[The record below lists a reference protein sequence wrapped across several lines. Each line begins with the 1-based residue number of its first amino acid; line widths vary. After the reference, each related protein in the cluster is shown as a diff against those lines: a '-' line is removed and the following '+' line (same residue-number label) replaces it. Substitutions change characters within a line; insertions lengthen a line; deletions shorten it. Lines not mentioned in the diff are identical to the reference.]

1 MRNLT
6 IRGKLA
12 FLAVLVIVG
21 MVSLSYVGL
30 RGVSN
35 VGEKGEEI
43 RAKYLVR
50 IVNIASGTEELY
62 AAVVAGK
69 DHITTETDQ
78 QMKALER
85 QMEQGIAEAKHYWS
99 EFEKSLDEDDE
110 ECVELYNQFKRE
122 FDAYLELMEKVK
134 QLSKEADTLEAAYLS
149 GTQGREIYSRM
160 ETIVKKMLVENVQ
173 EADAAG
179 EKAASYSKS
188 TFRLL
193 LTVSLV
199 TILAT
204 LLSTVLIIRSV
215 TAPINRVIRGMT
227 NGAEQLTIASGH
239 VSQASQQMARGA
251 NEQASSLEETSSS
264 LEEMASM
271 TKQNASNAKQA
282 SGNATEARKFTSKG
296 QEAMVRMTEAISRI
310 KSSSDRTA
318 KIVKTIDEIA
328 FQTNLLALNAA
339 VEAARAG
346 EAGKG
351 FAVVAEEV
359 RNLAQRSAEAAKS
372 TSELIEG
379 SQKNA
384 DDGVTVSAEVE
395 GILGQIAEAVE
406 KVTEL
411 ITEVAA
417 ASEEQAQGIEQVN
430 NAVAQMDKVTQSNAV
445 NSEESAAAS
454 EELSGQ
460 AKELKE
466 MVNML
471 KALVGG
477 SDETGN
483 GSVTMARAAIRH
495 NRVVL
500 SDNGDERKALGQVHG
515 VLHPEAGM
523 HAREHALTAARQKQK
538 RAVKTEEVIPLDDNE
553 FGDF

>member
-1 MRNLT
+1 M
-6 IRGKLA
+6 
-12 FLAVLVIVG
+12 
-21 MVSLSYVGL
+21 
-30 RGVSN
+30 
-35 VGEKGEEI
+35 E
-43 RAKYLVR
+43 
-50 IVNIASGTEELY
+50 
-62 AAVVAGK
+62 
-69 DHITTETDQ
+69 
-78 QMKALER
+78 AL
-85 QMEQGIAEAKHYWS
+85 
-99 EFEKSLDEDDE
+99 
-110 ECVELYNQFKRE
+110 
-122 FDAYLELMEKVK
+122 VK
-134 QLSKEADTLEAAYLS
+134 Q
-149 GTQGREIYSRM
+149 
-160 ETIVKKMLVENVQ
+160 MLTMNVQ

-179 EKAASYSKS
+179 EKAAAYASS
-188 TFRLL
+188 TFKLL
-193 LTVSLV
+193 LIVSLV

-204 LLSTVLIIRSV
+204 VVSTVLIIRSV
-215 TAPINRVIRGMT
+215 TAPINKVIKGMN
-227 NGAEQLTIASGH
+227 NGAEHLTAASGH

-282 SGNATEARKFTSKG
+282 SGNSTEARSFTSKG

-310 KSSSDRTA
+310 KSSSDQTA

-384 DDGVTVSAEVE
+384 EDGVTVSAEVE
-395 GILGQIAEAVE
+395 GILQQIAEAVQ

-445 NSEESAAAS
+445 NAEESAAAS

-460 AKELKE
+460 ARELKQ
-466 MVNML
+466 MVNTL

-477 SDETGN
+477 SNEIGN
-483 GSVTMARAAIRH
+483 GHVTVAATA
-495 NRVVL
+495 
-500 SDNGDERKALGQVHG
+500 SSGDSGTMSGNGEHERLVGQMRG
-515 VLHPEAGM
+515 ILNPEAGLQQ
-523 HAREHALTAARQKQK
+523 ASFALADVAQKEK
-538 RAVKTEEVIPLDDNE
+538 RGIKSEEVIPLDDNE
-553 FGDF
+553 FEDF